1 MEIQIKEEVPSIEN
15 YINIR
20 LKAGLSEKSTEAAK
34 IGLKNGLFSL
44 VAYDENSPIGIG
56 RIIGDGG
63 CFFEIVDIAVIPE
76 YQKKGVGRKIME
88 GLMNYINKNAP
99 STAYVSLMAYYG
111 TPEFYQ
117 KFGFESVKAPGSSGM
132 CLRIK

>member
-1 MEIQIKEEVPSIEN
+1 MNIQIKEEIPSVEQ

-20 LKAGLSEKSTEAAK
+20 IKSGLSRKSVEAAE
-34 IGLKNGLFSL
+34 IGLQNGIYSL
-44 VAYDENSPIGIG
+44 VAYDENEAIGLG

-88 GLMNYINKNAP
+88 GLMDYIHKNAP
-99 STAYVSLMAYYG
+99 PTAYVSLMAYYG

-117 KFGFESVKAPGSSGM
+117 KFGFEYVKPPENSGM